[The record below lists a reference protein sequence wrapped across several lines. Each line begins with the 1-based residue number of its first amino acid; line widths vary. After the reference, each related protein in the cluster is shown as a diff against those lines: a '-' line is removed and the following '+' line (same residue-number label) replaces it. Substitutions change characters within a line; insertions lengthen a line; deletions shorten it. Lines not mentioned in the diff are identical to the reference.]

1 MVEDP
6 GLLAMF
12 GAALGLVP
20 PWQVTSVIFD
30 KEAGKLEIG
39 LDFPRGSRF
48 ACPIEGCRES
58 ACPVHDTAEKTW
70 RHLDF
75 FEPQAFL
82 AARVP
87 RVWRRWPESTTPGSG
102 GWSNTTSRRSSARGP
117 HAKGRGLEPRVVAR
131 VCGGGEVRSRMVR
144 WCSTRSSGRRRFG
157 GWVGRQRRR
166 RVLLL

>member
-12 GAALGLVP
+12 AAALGLVP

-48 ACPIEGCRES
+48 ACPVQGCVQS
-58 ACPVHDTAEKTW
+58 ARVVHDTLEKRW

-75 FEPQAFL
+75 FEHRAFL
-82 AARVP
+82 AARRPGLSVG
-87 RVWRRWPESTTPGSG
+87 STVS
-102 GWSNTTSRRSSARGP
+102 TS
-117 HAKGRGLEPRVVAR
+117 
-131 VCGGGEVRSRMVR
+131 
-144 WCSTRSSGRRRFG
+144 
-157 GWVGRQRRR
+157 
-166 RVLLL
+166 